1 MTNTITRR
9 TAILGT
15 AGALL
20 LSGLVG
26 SFADAPKTLKLA
38 IILQDL
44 PDVGWDQTLLDTLE
58 QLKQER
64 PEGLEIA
71 WEHTDPLYG
80 DDAEN
85 AMRFYAES
93 GEYDI
98 IWSHGTYSDQVQ
110 KLSVEFPDLMF
121 VVTGSGNHPAGPN
134 QYWIYKRLHE
144 PSYLLGMLAGHTTK
158 TGMVGVVGTFPA
170 NDVNDQINAFF
181 EGAKS
186 IRPDIQHRLSFIGS
200 WSDNALAAEH
210 ANVQIAAGADV
221 VFMLTDN
228 FKPCQEHKIMCFA
241 NINDQSKVAPDAIAS
256 SAIISWKPDLNWII
270 GEWLKHKA
278 GAQFNGNAEPR
289 WFSMTEGGTDIAPYH
304 DFDGKIPQAVKDEI
318 SAKRQ
323 EILSGKFVVPLN
335 TAEVK

>member
-1 MTNTITRR
+1 MTTNITRR
-9 TAILGT
+9 TAILGS

-20 LSGLVG
+20 LSGLG
-26 SFADAPKTLKLA
+26 RSLAAAPKTLKLA

-44 PDVGWDQTLLDTLE
+44 PDVGWDRTLLDALE
-58 QLKQER
+58 QLKQEK
-64 PEGLEIA
+64 PEGLEIS
-71 WEHTDPLYG
+71 WDHTDPLYG

-85 AMRFYAES
+85 AMRFYAQS
-93 GEYDI
+93 GDYDI
-98 IWSHGTYSDQVQ
+98 IWGHGTYSDQVK
-110 KLSVEFPDLMF
+110 KLSVDFPDLMF
-121 VVTGSGNHPAGPN
+121 VVTGSGNHPIGPN

-144 PSYLLGMLAGHTTK
+144 PSYLLGMLAGRTTK

-170 NDVNDQINAFF
+170 DDVNDQINAFF

-256 SAIISWKPDLNWII
+256 STVINWKPDLGWII

-289 WFSMTEGGTDIAPYH
+289 WFSMAEGGTDIAPYH

-318 SAKRQ
+318 AARRQ
-323 EILSGKFVVPLN
+323 EIIAGKFVVPLN

>member
-9 TAILGT
+9 TAILGS

-20 LSGLVG
+20 LSGLVR
-26 SFADAPKTLKLA
+26 SFGDTPKTLKLA
-38 IILQDL
+38 IILESRT
-44 PDVGWDQTLLDTLE
+44 DVGWSSTLLDSLE
-58 QLKQER
+58 HLKQEK
-64 PEGLEIA
+64 PEGLEIS
-71 WEHTDPLYG
+71 WEYTDPLWG

-93 GEYDI
+93 GEYNI
-98 IWSHGTYSDQVQ
+98 IWCHGRYSDQVK
-110 KLSVEFPDLMF
+110 KLNAEFPDLMF
-121 VVTGSGNHPAGPN
+121 VVTGSGNLPVGAN

-158 TGMVGVVGTFPA
+158 SGMVGVVGTFA
-170 NDVNDQINAFF
+170 ADDVNDQINAFLD
-181 EGAKS
+181 GAKS
-186 IRPDIQHRLSFIGS
+186 IRSDIQHRLSFIGS

-241 NINDQSKVAPDAIAS
+241 NINDQNKVAPDAIAS
-256 SAIISWKPDLNWII
+256 SALISWQPDVKWII
-270 GEWLKHKA
+270 AEWLKHKA
-278 GAQFNGNAEPR
+278 GGQFSGNAEPR
-289 WFSMTEGGTDIAPYH
+289 WFSMAEGGTDIAPYH

-318 SAKRQ
+318 TARRQ
-323 EILSGKFVVPLN
+323 DIMSGKFVVPLN